1 MKKSER
7 KLEILS
13 VLGLLLASL
22 FWGISFPAMKMASSL
37 PTVYILAVRFSAAAL
52 LLSLAFFRHFKNFN
66 KNILK
71 CALILSIFLFL
82 MYFLATVGIKY
93 TTSSRA
99 SFFTCMTFVTVP
111 LINRIFYKVKFTK
124 ITIISVLLCF
134 IGIFLLSYTDD
145 LGGFGFNIGDIICIL
160 ASVAAAIYIIN
171 LERVA
176 NAEWMDSILYTIF
189 LIAFIALWSFIASL
203 FTGDF
208 QRGVEATTP
217 FLLGVLLFMGVFC
230 SAASTLLQSFCQKH
244 VPANRTGIIF
254 AMEPASG
261 CIFSL
266 IILGEVMSL
275 YAWIG
280 ALLVMISL
288 LYMEIATAK
297 VEEKA
302 EKPKAQGEVDT
313 GINNR
318 KAI

>member
-1 MKKSER
+1 MNHSSAR
-7 KLEILS
+7 RLEILS

-22 FWGISFPAMKMASSL
+22 FWGISFPAMKLAASL
-37 PTVYILAVRFSAAAL
+37 PTVYILAVRFAAAAVI
-52 LLSLAFFRHFKNFN
+52 LSLAFFRHFRNFN
-66 KNILK
+66 PNILK
-71 CALILSIFLFL
+71 YAFILSVFLFL

-111 LINRIFYKVKFTK
+111 VINLIFYRVKFTR
-124 ITIISVLLCF
+124 ITLISVLLCF
-134 IGIFLLSYTDD
+134 VGIFLLSYTDD
-145 LGGFGFNIGDIICIL
+145 LGGFGFNTGDIICIL
-160 ASVAAAIYIIN
+160 ASVAAAIYIIQ
-171 LERVA
+171 LEKVA
-176 NAEWMDSILYTIF
+176 NADWMDSILYTIF
-189 LIAFIALWSFIASL
+189 LIAFISLWSFIASL

-208 QRGVEATTP
+208 AKGVNDTTP
-217 FLLGVLLFMGVFC
+217 FLLGVLLFMGFFC

-280 ALLVMISL
+280 AVVVMISL
-288 LYMEIATAK
+288 LYMEIATGRA
-297 VEEKA
+297 EEKTA
-302 EKPKAQGEVDT
+302 KLSESGA
-313 GINNR
+313 
-318 KAI
+318 

>member
-1 MKKSER
+1 MNIDDLHSSAFYGKAQ
-7 KLEILS
+7 
-13 VLGLLLASL
+13 GQ
-22 FWGISFPAMKMASSL
+22 SFVGCFCP
-37 PTVYILAVRFSAAAL
+37 Y
-52 LLSLAFFRHFKNFN
+52 
-66 KNILK
+66 
-71 CALILSIFLFL
+71 
-82 MYFLATVGIKY
+82 VGI
-93 TTSSRA
+93 R
-99 SFFTCMTFVTVP
+99 
-111 LINRIFYKVKFTK
+111 N
-124 ITIISVLLCF
+124 
-134 IGIFLLSYTDD
+134 
-145 LGGFGFNIGDIICIL
+145 
-160 ASVAAAIYIIN
+160 YIIVKR
-171 LERVA
+171 RV
-176 NAEWMDSILYTIF
+176 IRKF
-189 LIAFIALWSFIASL
+189 
-203 FTGDF
+203 
-208 QRGVEATTP
+208 
-217 FLLGVLLFMGVFC
+217 
-230 SAASTLLQSFCQKH
+230 QSFCQKH

>member
-1 MKKSER
+1 MNHSSAR
-7 KLEILS
+7 RLEILS

-22 FWGISFPAMKMASSL
+22 FWGISFPAMKLAAGL
-37 PTVYILAVRFSAAAL
+37 PTVYILAVRFAAAAVI
-52 LLSLAFFRHFKNFN
+52 LSLAFFRHFRNFN
-66 KNILK
+66 PNILK
-71 CALILSIFLFL
+71 YAFILSVFLFL

-111 LINRIFYKVKFTK
+111 VINLIFYRVKFTR
-124 ITIISVLLCF
+124 ITLISVLLCF
-134 IGIFLLSYTDD
+134 VGIFLLSYTDD
-145 LGGFGFNIGDIICIL
+145 LGGFGFNTGDIICIL
-160 ASVAAAIYIIN
+160 ASVAAAIYIIQ
-171 LERVA
+171 LEKVA
-176 NAEWMDSILYTIF
+176 NADWMDSILYTIF
-189 LIAFIALWSFIASL
+189 LIAFISLWSFIASL

-208 QRGVEATTP
+208 AKGVNDTTP
-217 FLLGVLLFMGVFC
+217 FLLGVLLFMGFFC

-280 ALLVMISL
+280 AVVVMISL
-288 LYMEIATAK
+288 LYMEIATGRA
-297 VEEKA
+297 EEKTA
-302 EKPKAQGEVDT
+302 KLSESGA
-313 GINNR
+313 
-318 KAI
+318 